1 MKMAA
6 RFLALFAPTLVA
18 VAFAA
23 AAADDK
29 DKQVVWKLV
38 DKKGKITY
46 ADKAP
51 PKGYD
56 GKVTRIEVDLK
67 ANRATLVNVGES
79 SPPVLLPL
87 TAPELKR
94 VRADAEAARALENFE
109 EAKKAREEGQEPT
122 PEETQWIG
130 KVGGGARPVPTDAY
144 HARIKALDDALKAA
158 EATYERAR
166 KAARMAAID

>member
-1 MKMAA
+1 MKMPA
-6 RFLALFAPTLVA
+6 RLLALLAPTLLA

-23 AAADDK
+23 AAD

-38 DKKGKITY
+38 DKKGKVTY

-51 PKGYD
+51 PKDFD
-56 GKVTRIEVDLK
+56 GKVTRIEVDLN

-87 TAPELKR
+87 TDPQLKR
-94 VRADAEAARALENFE
+94 VKADAEVARARDRLE
-109 EAKKAREEGQEPT
+109 EAKKAREEGKDPT
-122 PEETQWIG
+122 PEETQWMG

-158 EATYERAR
+158 EEEYERAR